1 MSMISMDDDDD
12 LSQWSGKELFSLDA
26 MDSRS
31 FRITKESEDLID
43 FECQSSSHLSE
54 KEELLHKIGATYGK
68 CGCDGV
74 NRCSN
79 RLREDIAAQDTD
91 VFSVANLSVYE
102 KDANGIITIPFWRF
116 SYTERSCGCK
126 VVFSK
131 RHARGCMYYCVHP
144 YLYSCTG
151 EVFVGESEEPEESE
165 EYVEST
171 ESLEK
176 PLE

>member
-1 MSMISMDDDDD
+1 MISMDDDDNF
-12 LSQWSGKELFSLDA
+12 SQWRNKELFSLDA
-26 MDSRS
+26 MDSGS
-31 FRITKESEDLID
+31 FRITKEYEALID
-43 FECQSSSHLSE
+43 FKCQSLLNSSE
-54 KEELLHKIGATYGK
+54 KEELLHKIASTYAK

-79 RLREDIAAQDTD
+79 GLQKNIAAQDTD

-102 KDANGIITIPFWRF
+102 KDANGIITIPLWRF
-116 SYTERSCGCK
+116 SYTERFCGCK

-131 RHARGCMYYCVHP
+131 KKAYNQMYYCVHL
-144 YLYSCTG
+144 YLYTCTG
-151 EVFVGESEEPEESE
+151 EVVVGESEEPE

-176 PLE
+176 EKPLK